1 MLAGIPIDDSELTED
16 MIPEDTSRYDQ
27 PLRNES
33 VDGSWQTTW
42 IRTYEN
48 VGNETATNAT
58 ATNTTAS
65 NQSAITPQAAVT
77 SAIAEEESH
86 AAS

>member
-48 VGNETATNAT
+48 VGNGTATNQSAT
-58 ATNTTAS
+58 

-77 SAIAEEESH
+77 SAIADEESH